1 MDIIYEGVI
10 LVNQKSMIL
19 DENNILKDL
28 NHHLYAQY
36 LEKALQGSS
45 R

>member
-1 MDIIYEGVI
+1 MDISYEGVI

-19 DENNILKDL
+19 DENNIH
-28 NHHLYAQY
+28 NYHLYAQY